1 MKVRFLSLARA
12 EMDDAF
18 AWYEDQ
24 AVGLGYEFLD
34 ALDQAIRL
42 ITSFPDSHPQAGKKL
57 RRCLL
62 NRFPYHPNVASSC
75 RCRDRLGYGNIILGK
90 RPRRCIRIFT
100 APSVDPD

>member
-1 MKVRFLSLARA
+1 MNVRFLSLARA

-34 ALDQAIRL
+34 ALDQAVRL
-42 ITSFPDSHPQAGKKL
+42 ITSFPNSHQLAGKNL

-62 NRFPYHPNVASSC
+62 NRFPYALYYGIDQGGIIVVAVAH
-75 RCRDRLGYGNIILGK
+75 L
-90 RPRRCIRIFT
+90 RRNPHYWVGR
-100 APSVDPD
+100 VM

>member
-18 AWYEDQ
+18 VWYEDQ

-62 NRFPYHPNVASSC
+62 NRFPYALYYGIDQGAIIVVAVAHL
-75 RCRDRLGYGNIILGK
+75 RRNPHYWVDRVI
-90 RPRRCIRIFT
+90 
-100 APSVDPD
+100 